1 VVDGQAVTI
10 DDADLMQGRVALVLG
25 LRRLLD
31 TGINGCVDFGLKL
44 DACAVLPSPV
54 PAS

>member
-1 VVDGQAVTI
+1 MVDGQAVTI